1 MAEVVE
7 WVAVASRPESLLA
20 LIRDQS
26 HRHRFLPDGWRVLR
40 MPDQGHGVVGSSMEI
55 EARFGPSTTPRV
67 VQILELGADFVTE
80 GPPGGDNFL
89 TTWIVQAKGED
100 TIVQVEVLFKYGGII
115 GEWLTRKP
123 LRRDLK
129 QMLER
134 LKAVAEERA

>member
-7 WVAVASRPESLLA
+7 WVTVAARPDTLLS

-26 HRHRFLPDGWRVLR
+26 QRHRFLPDGWRVLR
-40 MPDQGHGVVGSSMEI
+40 LLGERHAGIGSQMEI
-55 EARFGPSTTPRV
+55 EARFGPGLTPRV
-67 VQILELGADFVTE
+67 VQILETGDDFVTE

-100 TIVQVEVLFKYGGII
+100 TIVQAEVLFKYGGMI
-115 GEWLTRKP
+115 GEGLARKP

-129 QMLER
+129 QMLQR
-134 LKAVAEERA
+134 LKVVAEARV

>member
-7 WVAVASRPESLLA
+7 WVAVAARPDVLLS

-40 MPDQGHGVVGSSMEI
+40 LLTEEHATIGSRMEI
-55 EARFGPSTTPRV
+55 EARFGPGTTPRV
-67 VQILELGADFVTE
+67 QQILELGEDFVTE

-89 TTWIVQAKGED
+89 TTWIVQARGED
-100 TIVQVEVLFKYGGII
+100 TIVQAEVLFKYGGFL
-115 GEWLTRKP
+115 GEFFTRKG

-129 QMLER
+129 QMLQR
-134 LKAVAEERA
+134 LKATAESRT